1 MDEERILGRR
11 TVAARLGVSIATF
24 DRMVASKAFP
34 AGFQITTQRVGWREA
49 TVNQW
54 IIGREASVNEVAA

>member
-11 TVAARLGVSIATF
+11 TVAARLGVSIATL
-24 DRMVASKAFP
+24 DRMVSRKAFP
-34 AGFQITTQRVGWREA
+34 AGFQITKQRVGWREA

-54 IIGREASVNEVAA
+54 IISREASLNEVAA